1 MMKRTVLL
9 LTMLLLLFHSQSMVT
24 NANEKEK
31 ENESTTDE
39 LALAKTA
46 SSAILIERDT
56 GKIFYEKN
64 AHEQLPPAS
73 MTKMMTLILIMEAL
87 DDEKITLTEKVRI
100 SEYAASMGGS
110 QIFLEEGE
118 EMTVEDLLK
127 GIAMASG
134 NDASVALAER
144 IAGSEAA
151 FVTMMNQK
159 AKELG
164 LENTRFQN
172 PTGLPAED
180 HFSTAYDMSIIAK
193 DLLKHEEITTYTSV
207 YEDYLRKGTEDEFW
221 LVNTNKLVKFY
232 DGVDGLKTGY
242 TSEAKYCLTA
252 TAKKDD
258 MRVIA
263 VVLGAESTKN
273 RNQAVT
279 QMFDYAF
286 SQYKTEQLYAG
297 QQAVTKISMVKADKD
312 EVDVIT
318 EDAVSIVLEKGEK
331 QSGIETNIKI
341 NQDIQLPL
349 TKGSEIGLLEVKKDG
364 KLLSE
369 TPLLLNESLQ
379 EASVWKLFKYS
390 MKELVKKEG

>member
-9 LTMLLLLFHSQSMVT
+9 LTMLLLLFYFQPMVT
-24 NANEKEK
+24 NAN

-39 LALAKTA
+39 LALAENA

-87 DDEKITLTEKVRI
+87 DDEKITLTEKVRV

-151 FVTMMNQK
+151 FVTMMNEK

-180 HFSTAYDMSIIAK
+180 HYSTAYDMSIIAK

-252 TAKKDD
+252 TAKKDN

-263 VVLGAESTKN
+263 VALGAESTKA

-286 SQYKTEQLYAG
+286 SQYKTEQLYEG

-349 TKGSEIGLLEVKKDG
+349 TKGSQVGLLEVKKDG

-369 TPLLLNESLQ
+369 TPLLLKETLE